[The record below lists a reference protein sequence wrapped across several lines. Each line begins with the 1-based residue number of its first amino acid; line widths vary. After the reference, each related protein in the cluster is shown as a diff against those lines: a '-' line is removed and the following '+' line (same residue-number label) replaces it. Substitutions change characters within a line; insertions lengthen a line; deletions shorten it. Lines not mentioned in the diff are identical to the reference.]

1 MAGVSVNVYVPS
13 AFTLT
18 GGSLTLPS
26 LTLSTYT
33 LRCTVSVAPGEGGLP
48 PAVSTPVSSMAV
60 PTTPDCG
67 PSMVRVDLCLTVTVT
82 EALLRR

>member
-26 LTLSTYT
+26 LTSSTYT
-33 LRCTVSVAPGEGGLP
+33 LRCTVSVAPGGGGLP
-48 PAVSTPVSSMAV
+48 PAVVRVAWSARHHSDSSMGAGR
-60 PTTPDCG
+60 C
-67 PSMVRVDLCLTVTVT
+67 
-82 EALLRR
+82 